1 VSLGLQDLSCVIP
14 VSNYYLNGSN
24 LKALIEATSEYNLE
38 IILSCDSLTEGELK
52 ELNDV
57 IDSKPRVG
65 SIQLIAGDFGNP
77 GEPRNRG
84 LKLATR
90 NYLVFWDCD
99 DMPNIEG
106 IKSALGSLKNESN
119 DFIMGSFAILNREE
133 SEKVE
138 LLKTNSEVALD
149 ILKRELIRNPG
160 IWRILF
166 KRDFIQNL
174 TFPRINCGE
183 DQVFIE
189 KVLAL
194 GPRFEAKSEL
204 FYFYRKGNTGST
216 SNLSSS
222 RKDLSAAILEGE
234 ILLKQ
239 KMIFNYEIITS
250 MVLKQ
255 YFSLLKFSKLRVK
268 LRHSI
273 KLIVFISTKPILT
286 TKLAIKIL
294 RGSVGL

>member
-14 VSNYYLNGSN
+14 VSNYSLNGSN
-24 LKALIEATSEYNLE
+24 LKSLIEAITEYNLE

-52 ELNDV
+52 GLNDV

-65 SIQLIAGDFGNP
+65 SIQLIAGDFGDP

-90 NYLVFWDCD
+90 KYLVFWDCD

-106 IKSALGSLKNESN
+106 IRSALGSLKNESS
-119 DFIMGSFAILNREE
+119 DFIVGSFAILNGEE
-133 SEKVE
+133 PEKVE
-138 LLKTNSEVALD
+138 LINTNSGADLE

-166 KRDFIQNL
+166 RRNFIQDL
-174 TFPRINCGE
+174 AFPRIKCGE

-194 GPRFEAKSEL
+194 GPKFETKSEL
-204 FYFYRKGNTGST
+204 FYFYRKGNAGST

-234 ILLKQ
+234 ILLKR

-250 MVLKQ
+250 MILKQ
-255 YFSLLKFSKLRVK
+255 YFSLLKFAELRVK
-268 LRHSI
+268 LQYSI
-273 KLIVFISTKPILT
+273 KLFVFISAKPILT
-286 TKLAIKIL
+286 TKLANKIVREL
-294 RGSVGL
+294 LGR

>member
-1 VSLGLQDLSCVIP
+1 MSLGLQDLSCVIP
-14 VSNYYLNGSN
+14 VSNYSLNGGN

-38 IILSCDSLTEGELK
+38 IILSCDSLAERELE

-57 IDSKPRVG
+57 IGSKPRVG
-65 SIQLIAGDFGNP
+65 PIQLIAGDFGNP

-90 NYLVFWDCD
+90 KYLVFWDCD

-106 IKSALGSLKNESN
+106 IKCALESLKNESN
-119 DFIMGSFAILNREE
+119 DFIMGSFAILNGEE
-133 SEKVE
+133 FEKAE
-138 LLKTNSEVALD
+138 LLNTNSETALE
-149 ILKRELIRNPG
+149 ILKRELIRSPG

-166 KRDFIQNL
+166 KRDFIQDL
-174 TFPRINCGE
+174 AFPRIKCGE

-194 GPRFEAKSEL
+194 GPKFETKSEL
-204 FYFYRKGNTGST
+204 FYFYRKGNAGST

-222 RKDLSAAILEGE
+222 RKDLSAAIREGE

-239 KMIFNYEIITS
+239 KNIFNYEIITS
-250 MVLKQ
+250 MILKQ
-255 YFSLLKFSKLRVK
+255 YFSFLKFAELRVK
-268 LRHSI
+268 LQYSI
-273 KLIVFISTKPILT
+273 QLFVFISTKPILT
-286 TKLAIKIL
+286 TKLTIKIVRESL
-294 RGSVGL
+294 GR